1 MAIPLLAAAV
11 GVGVSFPLA
20 VLSRPYLQDETEE
33 LNQALDPNGA
43 TDSMGGFLDSG
54 MPDMATSE
62 GGLDITG
69 ILAPL
74 AVFIALLVFGRTVI
88 QELI

>member
-1 MAIPLLAAAV
+1 MPLPLLAAAV

-20 VLSRPYLQDETEE
+20 VLSRPIIQEETDR
-33 LNQALDPNGA
+33 LGSALDPNRDTETVNGPV
-43 TDSMGGFLDSG
+43 GNG
-54 MPDMATSE
+54 MPDMATSD